1 MVLRGATGKDEAG
14 RPLDR
19 LLGRRRRPLMPFEYV
34 SVEEAIARR
43 GWRMVVVGGIPSR
56 WGGGAK
62 GILHTRDSAWT
73 AVRLVYDSEPLKDWA
88 GQRSGPVAIYDDDK
102 PRAGWAEILLLG
114 EPLPPA
120 PRRSRPR

>member
-1 MVLRGATGKDEAG
+1 MRRRRHQEPARGLVLRGAAGKDEAG

-43 GWRMVVVGGIPSR
+43 GWRMVVVGGIPSP
-56 WGGGAK
+56 WGEAAK
-62 GILHTRDSAWT
+62 GILHIKSIDWA

-88 GQRSGPVAIYDDDK
+88 RQRPGA
-102 PRAGWAEILLLG
+102 L
-114 EPLPPA
+114 PLHP
-120 PRRSRPR
+120 ST